1 MFGRV
6 DLSLLDIGLWNCIM
20 GGVALFLS
28 WNLLGYRSLF
38 DTELWSFGFILASE
52 ARTNWTLRYFA
63 RILNLQVFR
72 PDLESTGIV
81 PSALGL
87 GIGKF
92 QGISL
97 DIGDF
102 SVGFFD

>member
-1 MFGRV
+1 MDNNRNLHIFFSF
-6 DLSLLDIGLWNCIM
+6 LNFSLLF
-20 GGVALFLS
+20 V
-28 WNLLGYRSLF
+28 
-38 DTELWSFGFILASE
+38 
-52 ARTNWTLRYFA
+52 
-63 RILNLQVFR
+63 
-72 PDLESTGIV
+72 GIV

-92 QGISL
+92 RGIGS